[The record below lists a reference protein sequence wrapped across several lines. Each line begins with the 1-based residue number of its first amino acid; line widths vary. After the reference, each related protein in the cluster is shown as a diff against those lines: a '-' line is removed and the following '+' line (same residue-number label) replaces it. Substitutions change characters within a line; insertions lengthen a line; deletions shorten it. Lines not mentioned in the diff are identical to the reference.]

1 MAMLENQLKQPRLIT
16 LCRSESCWWRF
27 RASLLG
33 NCRRHSRQAIFFQS
47 VSLSSL
53 SSPSMTSSGSL
64 SPLYAATSPTCST
77 AQRVK
82 LTIEHNLTCFVVMYG
97 ASGTFDEEL
106 SSSVALEASV
116 TSLSSAPG
124 CSHAKNTQTM
134 HYDKTIKR
142 DNHHLSAI
150 SFHTFFSKSV
160 KPASAA
166 AASFLS
172 SWLKVWKL
180 LLKFSFCLF
189 RLLAQRSM
197 SFAIWHTNILFS
209 ISGGLK

>member
-1 MAMLENQLKQPRLIT
+1 
-16 LCRSESCWWRF
+16 
-27 RASLLG
+27 
-33 NCRRHSRQAIFFQS
+33 
-47 VSLSSL
+47 
-53 SSPSMTSSGSL
+53 
-64 SPLYAATSPTCST
+64 
-77 AQRVK
+77 
-82 LTIEHNLTCFVVMYG
+82 MYG

-134 HYDKTIKR
+134 HYDKTIITIKR

-150 SFHTFFSKSV
+150 SCHTFFSKSV

-189 RLLAQRSM
+189 KLLAQRSM
-197 SFAIWHTNILFS
+197 SFAIWHTNILFGCPRVYMIFLS
-209 ISGGLK
+209 PAVLTSKQVFSVYSSTLKTSMQI